1 MQIPSHKPGENHPAA
16 TLELKVNNHPGVM
29 SHICGL
35 FARRAFNLEAIVV
48 LPEETGATSRM
59 WLLVKEDDRLDQ
71 VQSQVEKLHDV
82 IHIKKHGPEEAM
94 FEKISA
100 MLACPMA

>member
-1 MQIPSHKPGENHPAA
+1 MKLPSLSNAGNRPAV